1 MYASHC
7 SLKQKNIFREL
18 NMENKNPDKPKLKIK
33 EKYHDQIVFDLK
45 RGFLQFITLVII
57 SESPKYV
64 YEIKAEI
71 LKQTRGGFDIDRN
84 NLYKKLRSLESDG
97 VLKSH
102 MEPSARG
109 AQRKYYTLTKL
120 GNVLLKETHDM
131 LYPLMASLRVNILQ
145 HLKL

>member
-1 MYASHC
+1 
-7 SLKQKNIFREL
+7 
-18 NMENKNPDKPKLKIK
+18 MENKKAETPKQKIK

-57 SESPKYV
+57 NESPKYV

-109 AQRKYYTLTKL
+109 ANRKYYTLTRL
-120 GNVLLKETHDM
+120 GSVLLKETHEL
-131 LYPLMASLRVNILQ
+131 LYPLMTSLRLNLLQ
-145 HLKL
+145 PSKP

>member
-1 MYASHC
+1 MKNKKVEMP
-7 SLKQKNIFREL
+7 KQ
-18 NMENKNPDKPKLKIK
+18 KIK

-109 AQRKYYTLTKL
+109 AQRKYYMLTKL
-120 GNVLLKETHDM
+120 GSVLLRETHEL
-131 LYPLMASLRVNILQ
+131 LYPLMTSLRLNLLQ
-145 HLKL
+145 HSKP

>member
-1 MYASHC
+1 MD
-7 SLKQKNIFREL
+7 
-18 NMENKNPDKPKLKIK
+18 NKKIEK
-33 EKYHDQIVFDLK
+33 THQQIKAKYHDQIVFDLK
-45 RGFLQFITLVII
+45 RGFLQFVTLVII

-97 VLKSH
+97 ILKSH

-109 AQRKYYTLTKL
+109 AQRKYYTITRL
-120 GNVLLKETHDM
+120 GTALLKETHD
-131 LYPLMASLRVNILQ
+131 LLFPLMASLRLNLLQ
-145 HLKL
+145 HSKP

>member
-1 MYASHC
+1 MAH
-7 SLKQKNIFREL
+7 KKTEGNNQQ
-18 NMENKNPDKPKLKIK
+18 IK
-33 EKYHDQIVFDLK
+33 AKYHDQIVFDLK

-57 SESPKYV
+57 SESPKYA

-109 AQRKYYTLTKL
+109 AQRKYYTITEL
-120 GNVLLKETHDM
+120 GRALLKDTHK
-131 LYPLMASLRVNILQ
+131 LLFPLMASLRMNILQ
-145 HLKL
+145 DPKQ

>member
-1 MYASHC
+1 
-7 SLKQKNIFREL
+7 
-18 NMENKNPDKPKLKIK
+18 MENKNPEKTRLKIK
-33 EKYHDQIVFDLK
+33 KKYHGQMVFDLK

-109 AQRKYYTLTKL
+109 AQRKYYMLTRL
-120 GNVLLKETHDM
+120 GSALLRETHDM
-131 LYPLMASLRVNILQ
+131 LYPLMASLRANLLQ
-145 HLKL
+145 HLKT

>member
-18 NMENKNPDKPKLKIK
+18 NMENKNPEKPKLKIK

-145 HLKL
+145 HLKP